1 MIIAFFLLWI
11 ILCGD
16 LTAEILVFD
25 LAVTCTVY
33 WFTCRFCRWSF
44 AKEKVVM
51 RLLVP
56 GICYVGLLLREIVK
70 ANLAMLK
77 ILLGGALKR
86 QVQPLLI
93 NVQVP
98 LKSNIAKMTLANSI
112 TLTPGTITVENRG
125 TEFVVHCINPD
136 FSRDV
141 DCSAFVEALER
152 MEAIAAEGEERARDV

>member
-16 LTAEILVFD
+16 LTAEILAFD

>member
-1 MIIAFFLLWI
+1 MLIAFFLLWI
-11 ILCGD
+11 VLCGN
-16 LTAEILVFD
+16 LTVEVVIFD
-25 LAVTCTVY
+25 LIVTGAVY

-44 AKEKVVM
+44 EREKTVF

-56 GICYVGLLLREIVK
+56 GIQYVCLLLREIVK

-77 ILLGGALKR
+77 ILLGGRLKQ

-93 NVQVP
+93 TVQVP
-98 LKSNIAKMTLANSI
+98 LKTNIAKMLLANAI

-125 TEFVVHCINPD
+125 TEYVVHCINPD

-141 DCSAFVEALER
+141 DCSALVEALER
-152 MEAIAAEGEERARDV
+152 MEAIAARGEEETA

>member
-1 MIIAFFLLWI
+1 
-11 ILCGD
+11 
-16 LTAEILVFD
+16 
-25 LAVTCTVY
+25 
-33 WFTCRFCRWSF
+33 
-44 AKEKVVM
+44 M

>member
-11 ILCGD
+11 ILCGN
-16 LTAEILVFD
+16 LTVEILVFD
-25 LAVTCTVY
+25 LVVTATVY

-44 AKEKVVM
+44 AKEKIVM

-77 ILLGGALKR
+77 ILLGGGLRR

-93 NVQVP
+93 DVRVP
-98 LKSNIAKMTLANSI
+98 LKTNIAKMTLANSI

-152 MEAIAAEGEERARDV
+152 MEAIAAGGEERTSDV